1 MIVTFQGASDDLV
14 EIAGAP
20 GADEFNVYDDRG
32 YAGTWL
38 IEEQDKGDDTFLG
51 FRMYVDAYYHGTWSF
66 AARQVDEGDT
76 FPGNLIILTTTNE
89 TINEYTTLLWI
100 DTGETDVRII
110 HVDKRGVPIKGDEED
125 E

>member
-1 MIVTFQGASDDLV
+1 MIITFQGASDDLV

-38 IEEQDKGDDTFLG
+38 VSEEDKGDDAFIGLR
-51 FRMYVDAYYHGTWSF
+51 FYVDAYYRGTWSF
-66 AARQVDEGDT
+66 AVRQVEEGDG
-76 FPGNLIILTTTNE
+76 FDNLMMLTTTNE

-100 DTGETDVRII
+100 DTNDIDVTIRK
-110 HVDKRGVPIKGDEED
+110 VEGTE
-125 E
+125 